1 MTLSP
6 SPFAQSITLRDAGE
20 GDLPAILD
28 IYNDAILNTTAAW
41 SIHAVDLESRRLL
54 LHERR
59 AKGLPFIVAALDGDV
74 IGFASFGEFRKGEG
88 YSHTVEHS
96 IYVHRHHHGKGVGK
110 QIMPALL
117 DAARALGKHVMIGG
131 VDAANSGSIHFHKGF
146 GFVETG
152 RLKQV
157 GWKFDRWLDLVFM
170 QKLLD

>member
-1 MTLSP
+1 MTSSP
-6 SPFAQSITLRDAGE
+6 SPFAQSITLRDAQE

-28 IYNDAILNTTAAW
+28 IYNDAILNTTASW

-54 LHERR
+54 LHERQ

-88 YSHTVEHS
+88 YGHTVEHS

-110 QIMPALL
+110 QMMPALL
-117 DAARALGKHVMIGG
+117 DAARALGKHAMVGG
-131 VDAANSGSIHFHKGF
+131 VDAANSASIHFHKGF
-146 GFVETG
+146 GFVEAG